1 MSDVVRTIDFSP
13 LPESP
18 PDHRATLWWGI
29 AGLVVVET
37 VVFATLVTAY
47 FYLKIHHADWPP
59 AGTKPPEL
67 LLPVINLFVLLASS
81 IPMSLADRG
90 VKRDNQKMLRFGL
103 LTSILFAVAFLT
115 IKVIEYSDV
124 PYRWDTHAY
133 ASIVWTITGFHSAH
147 VVALILKTTVV
158 TTMAFRGRFHAD
170 DRLPVTV
177 NGVYWHFVVAV
188 WLPLF
193 FVLYISPRLGS

>member
-1 MSDVVRTIDFSP
+1 MSEAIRTLDFSS

-29 AGLVVVET
+29 IGLVVVET

-47 FYLKIHHADWPP
+47 FYLKMHHVEWPP

-67 LLPVINLFVLLASS
+67 LLPVINVLVLLASS
-81 IPMSLADRG
+81 IPMHLADRG
-90 VKRDNQKMLRFGL
+90 VKRDNQRMLRWGL
-103 LTSILFAVAFLT
+103 VTSILLALLFLA
-115 IKVIEYSDV
+115 IKVVEYSEV
-124 PYRWDTHAY
+124 SYRWDTHAY

-147 VVALILKTTVV
+147 VVALILKTTVIS
-158 TTMAFRGRFHAD
+158 TMAFRGRFHSG

>member
-1 MSDVVRTIDFSP
+1 MERTATIDFSD

-29 AGLVVVET
+29 AGLVLVET

-47 FYLKIHHADWPP
+47 YYLKLQHVEWPP
-59 AGTKPPEL
+59 AGTKAPEL
-67 LLPVINLFVLLASS
+67 LLPVVNLFVLLASS
-81 IPMSLADRG
+81 VPMHFADRG
-90 VKRDNQKMLRFGL
+90 VKRDDQRMLRLGL
-103 LTSILFAVAFLT
+103 VGSIVFALLFLA
-115 IKVIEYSDV
+115 IKVVEYSDV
-124 PYRWDTHAY
+124 AYRWDTHAY

-147 VVALILKTTVV
+147 VVALILKTTVIS
-158 TTMAFRGRFHAD
+158 TMAFRGRFHSG

-177 NGVYWHFVVAV
+177 NGVYWHFVVVV

-193 FVLYISPRLGS
+193 FVLYITPRLGS